1 MSQSLITALLLYP
14 SVRQEILSLASK
26 VDGEEKARQFVD
38 DIDQTLQQIGE
49 VVYETKLFSLDDDNE
64 VIQQLRQGSRELR
77 AVAARYRNLG
87 STGNQLAELFVQLSD
102 WLDSLCP
109 AKTAWFSRN

>member
-14 SVRQEILSLASK
+14 SVRQEILLLASK
-26 VDGEEKARQFVD
+26 VDGEANAKQFVD

-49 VVYETKLFSLDDDNE
+49 VVYETKLLSLDDDDE

-77 AVAARYRNLG
+77 AVAEKYRNLG
-87 STGNQLAELFVQLSD
+87 ATGKQLAELFVQLSD

-109 AKTAWFSRN
+109 TKTVWFSRN